1 MTFGRKLTTSF
12 LAISLAMLA
21 LGGLSTLALRKLGS
35 LIDSTSKAASSKM
48 QLISEVRASF
58 QDLEDSA
65 KHTQQ
70 SYLILAVS
78 QLAEQNQKLASRRGR
93 NKKAGALLKADYS
106 ACSGCHPVGDTN
118 QTYADLAK
126 SAAAL
131 KQRIAAAKPR
141 LNSPSDRAALGKVEA
156 NLDQWTTQ
164 FRRYLDL
171 SNQDLFDD
179 AHAVLVDHM
188 LPIEASTEQETKKL
202 NEEQQR
208 AFAAASASA
217 SDTANRNAFFMLAIV
232 AGGLALSAFICCHIR
247 RTTGGLQT
255 LTGELTQQAREVAS
269 SAGEVSG
276 AGRELADGAQ
286 QQAAALQEIGAT
298 GIQINQSAHENA
310 AHADQSAKVSQE
322 VSGNL
327 REANAKLAELMKA
340 MEEVKASSDNV
351 ARIIKVID
359 EIAFQTNILALNAAV
374 EAARAGEAGMGF
386 AVVADEVRNLAQR
399 SAQAAKET
407 SELIEKS
414 IGASH
419 QGMDKLG
426 TVTRAFE
433 SISSHLQ
440 EVSELAEEVRAAST
454 GQAEKLTDVTRRLEE
469 VQRVT
474 VTTADGATRG
484 VNAGEQLNAQAHSLT
499 AIADKLESIVGSR
512 S

>member
-48 QLISEVRASF
+48 QLINEVRTSF
-58 QDLEDSA
+58 QELEDSA

-70 SYLILAVS
+70 AYLILAVT
-78 QLAEQNQKLASRRGR
+78 QLAEQNQKLSSGRGATG
-93 NKKAGALLKADYS
+93 KDGALAKSDYS
-106 ACSGCHPVGDTN
+106 ACAGCHPVGDPTE
-118 QTYADLAK
+118 TYAKLAQ
-126 SAAAL
+126 SAATL
-131 KQRIAAAKPR
+131 KQRITAAKP
-141 LNSPSDRAALGKVEA
+141 LLDSASDRAALGKVEA

-164 FRRYLDL
+164 FRRYLEL

-188 LPIEASTEQETKKL
+188 LPIEAATEQETKKL

-208 AFAAASASA
+208 AFTAASASA
-217 SDTANRNAFFMLAIV
+217 SDTASRNAFFMLAIV
-232 AGGLALSAFICCHIR
+232 AGGLALSAFICCHVR
-247 RTTGGLQT
+247 RTTGGLQS

-269 SAGEVSG
+269 AAGEVSG

-286 QQAAALQEIGAT
+286 HQAAALEEIGAT

-322 VSGNL
+322 VGGNL

-340 MEEVKASSDNV
+340 MEEVKSSSDNV

-419 QGMDKLG
+419 QGMTKLG
-426 TVTRAFE
+426 SVTQAFE
-433 SISSHLQ
+433 SISQHLQ
-440 EVSELAEEVRAAST
+440 EVTELAEEVRTAST
-454 GQAEKLTDVTRRLEE
+454 GQAEQLSEVTRRLEE

-484 VNAGEQLNAQAHSLT
+484 VNAGEQLNAQAQSLT
-499 AIADKLESIVGSR
+499 AIADKLESIVGTR